1 MGQAQEVTH
10 AAAFPADGQ
19 AGSRTA
25 GVSNLYGGMWV
36 DRWRPGEEA
45 NNCHR
50 GHCCCRIWTTL
61 EQQGWAAPVRWA
73 VESAGS
79 DAMRIW
85 HQSFSD
91 LDLVPLYRATLC
103 RHAAQVLPPG
113 DSVTLHGV
121 RPGTYGQDFAPIH
134 AIRHRY
140 LEFVNEAQVCEAA
153 MAAERTGYDAFALG
167 CFYDP
172 ALRAARSLVD
182 IPCVGLSET
191 CMLVACSL
199 GHRFGLV
206 SLEGGQ
212 RAQHE
217 ELARAYGLKERLA
230 GVVPMH
236 PPIDE
241 YMLEIGEEE
250 ARPLL
255 DAFGE
260 ACRCLVEM
268 GAEVVIPG
276 DGFLN
281 EFVWRHGMR
290 TAHGGAVVMDALGTL
305 FRYAGFMADARS
317 ALGLQVSRIGHYA
330 RPPPAMLAQAR
341 AAARLSDMRED
352 EFSGGAEHAPG
363 R

>member
-1 MGQAQEVTH
+1 
-10 AAAFPADGQ
+10 
-19 AGSRTA
+19 
-25 GVSNLYGGMWV
+25 
-36 DRWRPGEEA
+36 
-45 NNCHR
+45 
-50 GHCCCRIWTTL
+50 
-61 EQQGWAAPVRWA
+61 
-73 VESAGS
+73 
-79 DAMRIW
+79 MRIW

-91 LDLVPLYRATLC
+91 LDLVPVYRATLW
-103 RHAAQVLPPG
+103 RHAAEVMPPG
-113 DSVTLHGV
+113 DVVELHGL

-140 LEFVNEAQVCEAA
+140 LEFLNETQVCEAA
-153 MAAERTGYDAFALG
+153 LAAERAGYDAFALG

-172 ALRAARSLVD
+172 ALRAARSLVG

-206 SLEGGQ
+206 SLEDSQ

-217 ELARAYGLKERLA
+217 ELARAYGLRERLA

-241 YMLEIGEEE
+241 YALECDGEA

-260 ACRCLVEM
+260 ACRRLVAM

-281 EFVWRHGMR
+281 EFVWRHGVR
-290 TAHGGAVVMDALGTL
+290 TLPGGAVVMDALGTL
-305 FRYAGFMADARS
+305 FRYAAFLAGARA
-317 ALGLQVSRIGHYA
+317 ALGLQVSRAGHYA

-341 AAARLSDMRED
+341 AAAGLRDMRED
-352 EFSGGAEHAPG
+352 EFSGAAERG
-363 R
+363 RSG